1 MPTTGGERMPTQ
13 RWSLD
18 ATSQRVALTVLRHGP
33 ISRAELGRL
42 LGLSS
47 ASVTRLTKPMV
58 GAGLLTEGAPEGRS
72 TGRPPL
78 PLDIA
83 ADSATFVGL
92 KISHEGLHAVLT
104 DLRGSILATASC
116 PGARLSP
123 ADVAGAVCTLV
134 EDLGAGR
141 PTPLALGAS
150 LGATVGPDKL
160 VRGALFL
167 GWDDGIDLAGLLED
181 ETGLRTT
188 IDNDVNAFTVAEHW
202 FGVGKD
208 TSEFAVLTI
217 GAGVGLGLVCRDEL
231 VRGRAG
237 AAGMIGPLRVLGGR
251 LAQDVLNRDVFDTRA
266 AALVGPG
273 TPLAGLPAL
282 AAEVPGLGVLLDE
295 VADAVG
301 ELAGTVAAITA
312 PERVLVAG
320 EGVPLLA
327 GREDRVR
334 GRLEEMQPQHV
345 PVPELVV
352 DVVGDD
358 EWARGAAALAIR
370 AHMGAEGD

>member
-1 MPTTGGERMPTQ
+1 MC
-13 RWSLD
+13 
-18 ATSQRVALTVLRHGP
+18 A
-33 ISRAELGRL
+33 
-42 LGLSS
+42 
-47 ASVTRLTKPMV
+47 
-58 GAGLLTEGAPEGRS
+58 
-72 TGRPPL
+72 
-78 PLDIA
+78 
-83 ADSATFVGL
+83 
-92 KISHEGLHAVLT
+92 
-104 DLRGSILATASC
+104 
-116 PGARLSP
+116 
-123 ADVAGAVCTLV
+123 LV
-134 EDLGAGR
+134 EELGAGR
-141 PTPLALGAS
+141 PAPLALGAS
-150 LGATVGPDKL
+150 LGATVGADRL

-167 GWDDGIDLAGLLED
+167 GWEEGVDLAGLLEA
-181 ETGLRTT
+181 ETGLPTT

-231 VRGRAG
+231 VRGRDG

-251 LAQDVLNRDVFDTRA
+251 LAQDVLNRDVFDARV
-266 AALVGPG
+266 AALVGHD
-273 TPLAGLPAL
+273 AAAAELPAL
-282 AAEVPGLGVLLDE
+282 AAQVSGLVVLLDE
-295 VADAVG
+295 AADAVG

-327 GREDRVR
+327 GREDRIR
-334 GRLEEMQPQHV
+334 ARLEEMQPQHV
-345 PVPELVV
+345 PAPELVV

>member
-1 MPTTGGERMPTQ
+1 MPAQ
-13 RWSLD
+13 RWALD
-18 ATSQRVALTVLRHGP
+18 ATSQRVALTVLRRGP

-58 GAGLLTEGAPEGRS
+58 TAGLLVEGAPEGRT
-72 TGRPPL
+72 TGRPAL

-92 KISHEGLHAVLT
+92 KISPEGLHAVLT

-116 PGARLSP
+116 AGVRLSP
-123 ADVAGAVCTLV
+123 ADVAGAVGTLV
-134 EDLGAGR
+134 EQLRAGR
-141 PTPLALGAS
+141 PAPLALGAS

-167 GWDDGIDLAGLLED
+167 GWEDGVDLAGLLED
-181 ETGLRTT
+181 KTGLPTT

-208 TSEFAVLTI
+208 SQDFVVLTI
-217 GAGVGLGLVCRDEL
+217 GAGVGLGLVCSDEL

-237 AAGMIGPLRVLGGR
+237 AAGLVGPLSVLGGR
-251 LAQDVLNRDVFDTRA
+251 PAQEVLNRDILDARVAELVGRGATADELPSLATEVPEL
-266 AALVGPG
+266 AAL
-273 TPLAGLPAL
+273 
-282 AAEVPGLGVLLDE
+282 LDA

-320 EGVPLLA
+320 EGVPLVA
-327 GREDRVR
+327 GREGRILA
-334 GRLEEMQPQHV
+334 RLEAMQPHHL
-345 PVPELVV
+345 PRPELVV

-370 AHMGAEGD
+370 AHMGAEGA